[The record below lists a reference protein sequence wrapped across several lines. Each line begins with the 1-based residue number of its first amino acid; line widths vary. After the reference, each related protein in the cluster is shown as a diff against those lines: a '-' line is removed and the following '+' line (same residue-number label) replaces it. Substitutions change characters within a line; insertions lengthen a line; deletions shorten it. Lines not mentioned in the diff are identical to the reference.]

1 MAKRNLSALMD
12 GLISSSSTTPEEVE
26 EIKTVSPAEEAPVE
40 SMPSRRRPGR
50 PASCQDTPVRTTFIF
65 SPSTLNKLRYISL
78 VDKVSLKDIIE
89 KLVSGYIA
97 KWEKNNGEIPE
108 AVAKAK

>member
-1 MAKRNLSALMD
+1 MAKKNLSALMD
-12 GLISSSSTTPEEVE
+12 GLISSPSSKPEAVE
-26 EIKTVSPAEEAPVE
+26 EPISATPSEDKPADPT
-40 SMPSRRRPGR
+40 PTRRRPGR
-50 PASCQDTPVRTTFIF
+50 PALGQDTPVRTTFLF